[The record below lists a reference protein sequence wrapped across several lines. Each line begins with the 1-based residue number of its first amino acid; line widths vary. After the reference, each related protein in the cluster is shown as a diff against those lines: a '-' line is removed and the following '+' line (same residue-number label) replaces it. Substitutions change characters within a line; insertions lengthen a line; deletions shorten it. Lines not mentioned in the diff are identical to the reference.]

1 MSVVAVANFN
11 AKTEM
16 SNRYKVSGVAV
27 SGTVH
32 VLREGVFCVSH
43 GWVCG
48 GITHNWLMF
57 KRNTQRE

>member
-1 MSVVAVANFN
+1 MSVVAVANCTV
-11 AKTEM
+11 KTEK

-27 SGTVH
+27 SGPVH
-32 VLREGVFCVSH
+32 VLGEGVVCVSH